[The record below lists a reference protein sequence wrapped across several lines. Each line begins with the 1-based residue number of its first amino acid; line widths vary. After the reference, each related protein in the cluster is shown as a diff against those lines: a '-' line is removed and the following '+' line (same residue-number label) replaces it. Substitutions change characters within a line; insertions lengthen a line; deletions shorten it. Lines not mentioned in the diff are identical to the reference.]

1 MAGAVL
7 GLYRK
12 DNILYFRRP
21 NEFETFVPLT
31 TEECEVV
38 HTAMRSAHLANLE
51 RMNTTGM
58 ISLDADNLAVK
69 QAAQDALV
77 DFLNRPPPGPI
88 DD

>member
-1 MAGAVL
+1 MAGAIL

-12 DNILYFRRP
+12 DSILYFRRP
-21 NEFETFVPLT
+21 NENETFVPLT

-51 RMNTTGM
+51 RLNTTGN
-58 ISLDADNLAVK
+58 IDFDGDNRAVK

-77 DFLNRPPPGPI
+77 DFLNRPPPGPT